1 MYVPTKKGDE
11 VMDRKEIVKALS
23 THFETAPRYLG
34 APSFAYEVET
44 SGEVYKIDRH
54 GIITTL
60 DGTEISLDE
69 VMGRQPIKEQSMET
83 QNIEN
88 LEMSLPMDGHS
99 GATLKNIVNMISS
112 KQHLIMKS
120 MGIEENLM
128 DETFAE
134 DLSLKTTMSFDE
146 FKTAIE
152 ELGTERCKGIKF
164 DFEKNIYT
172 YNIPLTDYV
181 KISAFAVL
189 VTRINEN
196 AKEQKRTSYKAAQE
210 DNPKFAFRTWL
221 IRLGM
226 KGDGYKDVRR
236 VLLENLEGN
245 GAFRK
250 PPNERSEN

>member
-1 MYVPTKKGDE
+1 
-11 VMDRKEIVKALS
+11 
-23 THFETAPRYLG
+23 
-34 APSFAYEVET
+34 
-44 SGEVYKIDRH
+44 
-54 GIITTL
+54 
-60 DGTEISLDE
+60 
-69 VMGRQPIKEQSMET
+69 
-83 QNIEN
+83 
-88 LEMSLPMDGHS
+88 
-99 GATLKNIVNMISS
+99 VNMISS

>member
-1 MYVPTKKGDE
+1 
-11 VMDRKEIVKALS
+11 MDRKEIVKALS
-23 THFETAPRYLG
+23 THFGTVPRYLG

-54 GIITTL
+54 GTITKE
-60 DGTEISLDE
+60 DGTEVPLDE
-69 VMGRQPIKEQSMET
+69 IMSRQPIEVQSMET

-88 LEMSLPMDGHS
+88 LELSIPMDGHS
-99 GATLKNIVNMISS
+99 GITLKNIVNMISS
-112 KQHLIMKS
+112 KQHLIKKS
-120 MGIEENLM
+120 LGVEENLM

-134 DLSLKTTMSFDE
+134 DLSTKTTVTLDD

-152 ELGTERCKGIKF
+152 ELGTEKCNGITF

-172 YNIPLTDYV
+172 YNIPLNKLDYV

-189 VTRINEN
+189 ATRINEN
-196 AKEQKRTSYKAAQE
+196 AKEQKRTSYKVAQD
-210 DNPKFAFRTWL
+210 DNPKFALRTWL

-226 KGDGYKDVRR
+226 KGNGYKDVRR

-250 PPNERSEN
+250 PPIERRM